1 MNKQSYLL
9 LCFLQIKSAIFLLP
23 KLCLT
28 ICCSLLFA
36 FGIYHAGKEFLS
48 QPDDIKLPVALVLPE
63 DDTYAGLAFSFIE
76 RMDSIRSV
84 CSFTRTDKET
94 ALSMLKSGDVY
105 AVILIPDSFVEH
117 ILNGT
122 NSAATLLF
130 PRKDSLESILFSTL
144 ADAGAS
150 TLSTAQSGIYAMEEL
165 LIAYEQWDSL
175 EKAEEELNKRYLS
188 YAMNRGRMFHTE
200 TLSAT
205 GSLSLS
211 KYYICSAVVL
221 FLLLSGMGNYS
232 YFSSEPESLK
242 LLLKRQGISSLF
254 VLFSKL
260 MAISGICFLLL
271 FPIVVLA
278 DFLPLSGIGGFF
290 ILIFSV
296 QSLLLFLGSICS
308 QSGSYILVSA
318 VLSILCLFLSGAFI
332 PPIFLPETIRQ
343 IGSLLPTTLF
353 LRLCREL
360 LTDTL
365 SISSILNGIITGLAF
380 LLASSFFYRY
390 HTSSKNRR
398 NL

>member
-1 MNKQSYLL
+1 MG
-9 LCFLQIKSAIFLLP
+9 QILLP
-23 KLCLT
+23 H
-28 ICCSLLFA
+28 S
-36 FGIYHAGKEFLS
+36 
-48 QPDDIKLPVALVLPE
+48 
-63 DDTYAGLAFSFIE
+63 
-76 RMDSIRSV
+76 
-84 CSFTRTDKET
+84 
-94 ALSMLKSGDVY
+94 
-105 AVILIPDSFVEH
+105 
-117 ILNGT
+117 
-122 NSAATLLF
+122 F

-221 FLLLSGMGNYS
+221 FLFAVWRMGNYS

-260 MAISGICFLLL
+260 MAISGICFLAISDCCTCWFSAALWYRRIL
-271 FPIVVLA
+271 YPY
-278 DFLPLSGIGGFF
+278 FF
-290 ILIFSV
+290 RSIPPSV
-296 QSLLLFLGSICS
+296 FFGSICS

-318 VLSILCLFLSGAFI
+318 VLSILCLFLSGAFYSTY
-332 PPIFLPETIRQ
+332 LSPETIRQ

-365 SISSILNGIITGLAF
+365 SISSILNGIITGLTF
-380 LLASSFFYRY
+380 LLASSFF
-390 HTSSKNRR
+390 
-398 NL
+398 L